1 MTPPAESITRSGGT
15 TENAWRAV
23 VPRPSEVVRTTVWVG
38 ADAKVGVN
46 PVSQEEM
53 YVFVNERRGANE
65 RVPDAELLPRLR
77 ALVEPIGDP
86 LMRAIRESLGED
98 SLVLYRPMDNLL
110 LPLPWH
116 RGRVVLIGDAAHATT
131 PHLASGAG
139 IGIEDAIVLAEELAA
154 AVSIEAAL
162 SAFEARLW
170 ERCRM
175 VVENSARLGI
185 LEAESGAEA
194 EFTRLQ
200 GESYRAL
207 AAPI

>member
-1 MTPPAESITRSGGT
+1 
-15 TENAWRAV
+15 
-23 VPRPSEVVRTTVWVG
+23 
-38 ADAKVGVN
+38 
-46 PVSQEEM
+46 VSQEQM
-53 YVFVNERRGANE
+53 YVFVNERKGANE
-65 RVPDAELLPRLR
+65 RVRDAELLPRLR
-77 ALVEPIGDP
+77 ALIEPIADP
-86 LMRAIRESLGED
+86 LMRAVRDSLGED

-139 IGIEDAIVLAEELAA
+139 IGIEDAIVLAEELAG
-154 AVSIEAAL
+154 AVSLEAAL
-162 SAFEARLW
+162 SAFEARRW

-175 VVENSARLGI
+175 VVENSERLGI
-185 LEAESGAEA
+185 LEAMPGAEA

-207 AAPI
+207 AAPV